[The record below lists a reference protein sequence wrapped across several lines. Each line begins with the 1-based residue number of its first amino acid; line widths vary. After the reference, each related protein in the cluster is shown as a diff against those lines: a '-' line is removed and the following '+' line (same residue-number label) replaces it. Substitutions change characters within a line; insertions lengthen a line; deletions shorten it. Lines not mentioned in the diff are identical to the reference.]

1 MRMEPELREQL
12 TGGIPQ
18 PAGPCEAGEPHAW
31 QPLLAADPTRHLLQ
45 QRNPHLQSMLSS
57 IFS

>member
-1 MRMEPELREQL
+1 MEPELHEQL